1 MLLPCTDNLLR
12 NITLDRPS
20 FRVGR
25 FDSLPYDI
33 ERALL
38 DILEKEVDLQRRL
51 DILKRELEVRY
62 DFSSLAAYR
71 SIDRYNDGRINTFNL
86 GTFLRSV
93 GHYASETELLAIVRR
108 IDTDGDAQLSYS
120 EFAEFIRSTNP
131 PSRAII
137 EEAERATR
145 AASAE
150 RYRRS
155 LMASGRNTSPLRPA
169 TSPRALSATRHS
181 SPLRPSSPYRHT
193 SPARHSPEP
202 RYTSPSRK
210 PVLNLRDEDELVNG
224 LRDLIRA
231 ENDIEREKISLAL
244 KPDFNLTDAF
254 KIFDVNYCGNIT
266 VTELREGLAAI
277 GVFPTSEELDLFIT
291 RYDTTGDRRLN
302 MREFSDAFLALDAY
316 YAGMVE
322 RRGSNHRYPLY
333 RRDDCF
339 LADTQLEFRAVWRTH
354 FRSEIAAE
362 STRQRLQRMP
372 YFNVYE
378 AFNSLDQNDSGA
390 ITRDEFKR
398 LIQSRGFYVSE
409 KEATE
414 IVEKMDKNKNGRVS
428 FAEVSLQFNR
438 NLLLCKSTT
447 VMIHNLKIS
456 YPCLTNDAEKHFVTT
471 FLIIYLHTQTNH
483 FNHCPFSSLTSNIF
497 CSL

>member
-25 FDSLPYDI
+25 FDNLPYDI

-38 DILEKEVDLQRRL
+38 DILEKEIDLQRRL
-51 DILKRELEVRY
+51 DILKRELEIRY

-120 EFAEFIRSTNP
+120 EFAEFVRSSNP
-131 PSRAII
+131 PSRAIL
-137 EEAERATR
+137 EEAERAER

-150 RYRRS
+150 RYRRRLLES
-155 LMASGRNTSPLRPA
+155 RNTSPLRPA
-169 TSPRALSATRHS
+169 TSPRAFSATRHT
-181 SPLRPSSPYRHT
+181 SPLRPASPYRT
-193 SPARHSPEP
+193 SSPSRAPLDPP
-202 RYTSPSRK
+202 RYSSPSRK
-210 PVLNLRDEDELVNG
+210 PQLTVRDEDELING
-224 LRDLIRA
+224 LRDIIRA
-231 ENDIEREKISLAL
+231 ENEIEREKINLAL
-244 KPDFNLTDAF
+244 KADFNLTDAF
-254 KIFDVNYCGNIT
+254 KIFDVNYCGHIT

-291 RYDTTGDRRLN
+291 RYDTTGDRRLT
-302 MREFSDAFLALDAY
+302 MREFSDACLALDAY
-316 YAGMVE
+316 YANMAE

-333 RRDDCF
+333 RRDDCY
-339 LADTQLEFRAVWRTH
+339 LPDTQLQFRALWRTH
-354 FRSEIAAE
+354 FRTEVVAE
-362 STRQRLQRMP
+362 SVRQRLQRQP

-378 AFNSLDQNDSGA
+378 AFNSLDQNDNGA
-390 ITRDEFKR
+390 ISREEFKR

-428 FAEVSLQFNR
+428 FAEVSHLSVNS
-438 NLLLCKSTT
+438 K
-447 VMIHNLKIS
+447 HNW
-456 YPCLTNDAEKHFVTT
+456 FV
-471 FLIIYLHTQTNH
+471 
-483 FNHCPFSSLTSNIF
+483 
-497 CSL
+497 

>member
-38 DILEKEVDLQRRL
+38 DILEKEIDLQRRL
-51 DILKRELEVRY
+51 DILKRELEIRY

-71 SIDRYNDGRINTFNL
+71 SVDRYNDGRINTFNL
-86 GTFLRSV
+86 GSFLRTC

-131 PSRAII
+131 PSRAIL
-137 EEAERATR
+137 EDAERASR

-150 RYRRS
+150 RYRRR
-155 LMASGRNTSPLRPA
+155 LLEGRNTSPLRPA
-169 TSPRALSATRHS
+169 TSPRAFSATRHS
-181 SPLRPSSPYRHT
+181 SPLRPSSPFRHT
-193 SPARHSPEP
+193 SPARYSPEP

-224 LRDLIRA
+224 LRDLIRG

-254 KIFDVNYCGNIT
+254 KIFDVNYCGHIC
-266 VTELREGLAAI
+266 VAELREGLAAI
-277 GVFPTSEELDLFIT
+277 GVFPTSEELDLFIS

-316 YAGMVE
+316 YASMVE

-339 LADTQLEFRAVWRTH
+339 MPDTQLEFRAVWRTH
-354 FRSEIAAE
+354 FRCEVSAE

-378 AFNSLDQNDSGA
+378 AFNSLD
-390 ITRDEFKR
+390 
-398 LIQSRGFYVSE
+398 
-409 KEATE
+409 
-414 IVEKMDKNKNGRVS
+414 
-428 FAEVSLQFNR
+428 
-438 NLLLCKSTT
+438 
-447 VMIHNLKIS
+447 
-456 YPCLTNDAEKHFVTT
+456 
-471 FLIIYLHTQTNH
+471 
-483 FNHCPFSSLTSNIF
+483 
-497 CSL
+497 

>member
-1 MLLPCTDNLLR
+1 MTPALSTLQHTLIIRLCTLYSFLQMLLPCTDNLLR

-38 DILEKEVDLQRRL
+38 DILEKEVDLMRRL
-51 DILKRELEVRY
+51 DILKRELEIRY

-71 SIDRYNDGRINTFNL
+71 SVDRYNDGRINTFNL

-120 EFAEFIRSTNP
+120 EFAEFIRSSNP
-131 PSRAII
+131 PSRAIV
-137 EEAERATR
+137 EEAERASR

-155 LMASGRNTSPLRPA
+155 LLEGRNTSPLRPA
-169 TSPRALSATRHS
+169 ISPRPLSATRHA
-181 SPLRPSSPYRHT
+181 SPLRPASPYRHT
-193 SPARHSPEP
+193 SPARSPEP
-202 RYTSPSRK
+202 LPRYSSPSRK
-210 PVLNLRDEDELVNG
+210 PVLPLRDEDELVNG

-231 ENDIEREKISLAL
+231 ENDIEREKTSLAL

-254 KIFDVNYCGNIT
+254 KIFDVNYCGHIT

-277 GVFPTSEELDLFIT
+277 GVFPTGEELDLFVQ

-339 LADTQLEFRAVWRTH
+339 APDTQLEFRAVWRTH
-354 FRSEIAAE
+354 MRSEVAAE
-362 STRQRLQRMP
+362 SVRQRLQRQP

-378 AFNSLDQNDSGA
+378 AFNSLDMNDSGS
-390 ITRDEFKR
+390 ISREEFKR

-409 KEATE
+409 KEANE

-428 FAEVSLQFNR
+428 FAEVSYSTDKNAHTSGERRQTDVIPVMRLNFQLSLSER
-438 NLLLCKSTT
+438 PLLRTL
-447 VMIHNLKIS
+447 
-456 YPCLTNDAEKHFVTT
+456 
-471 FLIIYLHTQTNH
+471 
-483 FNHCPFSSLTSNIF
+483 SLPI
-497 CSL
+497 

>member
-1 MLLPCTDNLLR
+1 MCNSFLQMLLPCTDNLLR

-38 DILEKEVDLQRRL
+38 DILEKEIDLQRRL
-51 DILKRELEVRY
+51 DILKRELEIRY

-86 GTFLRSV
+86 GTFLRSA

-120 EFAEFIRSTNP
+120 EFAEFVRSTNP
-131 PSRAII
+131 PSRATL
-137 EEAERATR
+137 EAAERAER

-155 LMASGRNTSPLRPA
+155 LLNGRNTSPLRPA
-169 TSPRALSATRHS
+169 TSPRAFSATRHS
-181 SPLRPSSPYRHT
+181 SPLRPSSPYRT
-193 SPARHSPEP
+193 SSPARDPPREPP
-202 RYTSPSRK
+202 RYSSPVRK
-210 PVLNLRDEDELVNG
+210 PILTVRDEDELING
-224 LRDLIRA
+224 LRDMIRA
-231 ENDIEREKISLAL
+231 ENEIEREKINLAL
-244 KPDFNLTDAF
+244 KADFNLTDAF
-254 KIFDVNYCGNIT
+254 KIFDVNYCGRIT

-277 GVFPTSEELDLFIT
+277 GVFPTSEELDLFVT
-291 RYDTTGDRRLN
+291 RYDTSGDRCLN
-302 MREFSDAFLALDAY
+302 MREFSDACLALDAY
-316 YAGMVE
+316 YAGMAE

-333 RRDDCF
+333 RRDDCY
-339 LADTQLEFRAVWRTH
+339 LPDTQLQFRALFRTH
-354 FRSEIAAE
+354 FRTEVVAE
-362 STRQRLQRMP
+362 SVRQRLQRQP

-390 ITRDEFKR
+390 ISREEFKR

-428 FAEVSLQFNR
+428 FAEVSFPHPL
-438 NLLLCKSTT
+438 
-447 VMIHNLKIS
+447 V
-456 YPCLTNDAEKHFVTT
+456 Y
-471 FLIIYLHTQTNH
+471 
-483 FNHCPFSSLTSNIF
+483 
-497 CSL
+497 